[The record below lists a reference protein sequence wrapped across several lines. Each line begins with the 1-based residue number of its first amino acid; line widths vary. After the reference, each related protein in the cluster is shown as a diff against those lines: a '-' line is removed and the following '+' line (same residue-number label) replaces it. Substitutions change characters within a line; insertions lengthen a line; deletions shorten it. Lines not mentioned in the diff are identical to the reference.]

1 MEAEAEGAGGVC
13 EVTAAD
19 AREFDRERG
28 SASAGAKPPP
38 FLTPVLGGEALA
50 RQADAWGGC
59 QLGISSPSIIQQL
72 IKNKVCNLTR
82 FTKLVITSLHKI
94 PFWSCR
100 QPSPPEGGECV
111 LWEARRSRLWGPV
124 QARGA
129 PDQDGWK
136 DADSHGPSLLLG
148 SPEPRDVGRAVRS
161 RRPLSDSTDSRTVF
175 FRGCYNLN
183 RRGSHSVG
191 TDATAPLEPKG
202 FRGTQRG
209 AVRPRTGTDY
219 SQGIHASS

>member
-111 LWEARRSRLWGPV
+111 LWEARDAPGCGARFKLGAPRTRTAGRTRIRTGRASSSAPRSPGTWAMRCGAGGRSRIPPTPALCSF
-124 QARGA
+124 AA
-129 PDQDGWK
+129 
-136 DADSHGPSLLLG
+136 A
-148 SPEPRDVGRAVRS
+148 
-161 RRPLSDSTDSRTVF
+161 
-175 FRGCYNLN
+175 
-183 RRGSHSVG
+183 
-191 TDATAPLEPKG
+191 
-202 FRGTQRG
+202 
-209 AVRPRTGTDY
+209 
-219 SQGIHASS
+219 II